1 MKLLNSYADGKIM
14 DWIYTTSKKRKLC
27 KLCYLRSK
35 KKTFLTDS
43 KDVVCEKCKREW
55 FRFIALSLARRA
67 RGKISLQVVNIVVEC
82 ILDSRMTVEL
92 FRDAFFEKHIYRKDR
107 REQKKK
113 EKGFS
118 VESLKKKKIT
128 EGFSRQSLSIT
139 LEKKKSKKKKKK
151 KVPGII
157 KSSTNILKYLGRKP
171 KIDLPR
177 RGARPARARPR
188 RAPPRHRQAS
198 TPRRGARPA
207 RARPWRAPPRSRQAS
222 TPRRGPKIDL
232 TTSQKEIVKP
242 KIQRSM
248 APGSRPEID
257 LASIPTLSSRFIGLA
272 PIAPA
277 PAENRQTVKRLNLPH
292 TKIKKI
298 SPLKR
303 LDLFDDK
310 DSDSDEEEEEVYDE
324 YYGDAEVDDDDDG
337 DTDYDEYY
345 HRYLNVDEK
354 LDDDDDENISLK
366 LQSHPL
372 EAKRDKVF
380 FSAFAPSF
388 VMEHFNIDITGYIS
402 RLRDQVLEEAK
413 ERGTEKEV
421 GMKKQPLLISRGSS
435 VTIVLEFHGD
445 SLIVI
450 LDSKQKRVVWNG
462 TSVSFFFFV
471 KHTHTHTHTLKL
483 DTREILL

>member
-171 KIDLPR
+171 KIDLATSTSQKEIAKPKIQR
-177 RGARPARARPR
+177 SMASLSDTIHEIDLTTSQKEIVKPKIQRSV
-188 RAPPRHRQAS
+188 APGSQ
-198 TPRRGARPA
+198 
-207 RARPWRAPPRSRQAS
+207 
-222 TPRRGPKIDL
+222 PKIDL